1 MRAMTFPLRKTATLR
16 LLMLA
21 GAHGLA
27 CLAGQSA
34 LAQNYGAGTI
44 VIEAP
49 WSRATPGGAKVAS
62 GYMRIVNRGSE
73 PDRLI
78 GGTTT
83 VAGRF
88 EVHESSNVNGVARM
102 APLANGLV
110 IKPGESVELKPGG
123 LHVMLAD
130 LKGPLKEGDVISGT
144 LVFEKA
150 GTIAVQYRVGGIGA
164 QSTGS
169 QHHHQH

>member
-1 MRAMTFPLRKTATLR
+1 MMLPFRKTAIPR
-16 LLMLA
+16 LLVLA
-21 GAHGLA
+21 GAHVLVS
-27 CLAGQSA
+27 LAGGSA
-34 LAQNYGAGTI
+34 LAQSYGAGAI
-44 VIEAP
+44 VVEAP

-88 EVHESSNVNGVARM
+88 ELHESSTVDGVARM
-102 APLANGLV
+102 TPVAGGLM

-150 GTIAVQYRVGGIGA
+150 GTVAVQYRIGGIGA
-164 QSTGS
+164 QSAGDA
-169 QHHHQH
+169 HHHQH

>member
-1 MRAMTFPLRKTATLR
+1 MMIPFRKPAVPRWPVLVG
-16 LLMLA
+16 LLSL
-21 GAHGLA
+21 
-27 CLAGQSA
+27 CLAGGSA
-34 LAQNYGAGTI
+34 LAQSYGSGAIT
-44 VIEAP
+44 VEAP

-88 EVHESSNVNGVARM
+88 ELHESSNVGGVARM
-102 APLANGLV
+102 TPVAGGLL
-110 IKPGESVELKPGG
+110 IRPGEAVELKPGG
-123 LHVMLAD
+123 LHVMLTD
-130 LKGPLKEGDVISGT
+130 LTRPLKEGDVIGGT

-150 GTIAVQYRVGGIGA
+150 GTVAVQYRVGGIGA
-164 QSTGS
+164 QGAAGEH
-169 QHHHQH
+169 QHH

>member
-1 MRAMTFPLRKTATLR
+1 MMIPFRKSAILRR
-16 LLMLA
+16 LLASAQSLLC
-21 GAHGLA
+21 LA
-27 CLAGQSA
+27 CGPV
-34 LAQNYGAGTI
+34 LAQSYGAGAI
-44 VIEAP
+44 VVEAP

-88 EVHESSNVNGVARM
+88 EVHESSNVGGVARM
-102 APLANGLV
+102 TPVAGGVV
-110 IKPGESVELKPGG
+110 IRPGDTVELKPGG
-123 LHVMLAD
+123 LHAMLSD
-130 LKGPLKEGDVISGT
+130 LKRPLKEGDVVSGT

-150 GTIAVQYRVGGIGA
+150 GTVAVQYRVGGVGA
-164 QSTGS
+164 QSAAGGH
-169 QHHHQH
+169 QHHH